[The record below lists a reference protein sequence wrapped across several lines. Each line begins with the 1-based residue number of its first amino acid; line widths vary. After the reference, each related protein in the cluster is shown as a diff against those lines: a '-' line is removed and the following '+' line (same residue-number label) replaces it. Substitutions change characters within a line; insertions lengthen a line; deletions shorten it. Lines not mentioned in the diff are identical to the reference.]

1 MRCLVDA
8 VNSKVISSS
17 MCCSFGTRCRLLD
30 VAAAGKKRAWPEELL
45 HNRLLTELKTMPQVW
60 GMRIQCLALKFAAA
74 GLPETLPG
82 T

>member
-1 MRCLVDA
+1 M
-8 VNSKVISSS
+8 
-17 MCCSFGTRCRLLD
+17 D